1 MTRAACL
8 YAHAVRAE
16 LSQGWFEQ
24 PCADVAEATAL
35 FDRLTRYEGVTLERV
50 ENGRVV
56 EIRHGALVPALYQLA
71 VRTPLAA

>member
-1 MTRAACL
+1 MSRAASI

-24 PCADVAEATAL
+24 PCATSEEAAAL
-35 FDRLTRYEGVTLERV
+35 FDRLTRYEGVALERV

-56 EIRHGALVPALYQLA
+56 ETRKGGAAYRLHQMA
-71 VRTPLAA
+71 VRLPLAA